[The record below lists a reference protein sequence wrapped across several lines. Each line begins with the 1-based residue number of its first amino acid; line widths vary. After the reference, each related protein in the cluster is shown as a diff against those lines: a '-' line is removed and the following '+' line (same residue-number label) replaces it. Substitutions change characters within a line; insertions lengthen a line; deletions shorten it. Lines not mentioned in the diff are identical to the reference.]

1 MTHGQE
7 TEGLIGSVADGV
19 VEVREL
25 VHQVVVREHHAL
37 GRTSCA
43 RSIDDGGT
51 LHFIDSGL
59 TGGQL
64 LSMRMFLAELEQL
77 VEIGIFLAVDHGID
91 QLDVGRIRQNVGH
104 LVHHA
109 KAVDDDH
116 LGIAIVKDVT
126 IVFLA
131 DGRIDRNRDGTHLA
145 DGHVEHVP
153 FGTVGQNHRNLV
165 AFLDA

>member
-25 VHQVVVREHHAL
+25 VHQVVVRKHHTL
-37 GRTSCA
+37 GRTRGA
-43 RSIDDGGT
+43 RSIDNGGT
-51 LHFIDSGL
+51 LHLVDCCLSGS
-59 TGGQL
+59 QF

-77 VEIGIFLAVDHGID
+77 VEIGIFLTVDHGID
-91 QLDVGRIRQNVGH
+91 QLDVRRIRQDVGH

-109 KAVDDDH
+109 KAIDDDH
-116 LGIAIVKDVT
+116 LGIAVVKDVA
-126 IVFLA
+126 VVLFA